1 MILAV
6 SILLMLKVIATV
18 GQHQHGSHGN
28 SLGLDTLDD
37 KTQGFIVSED
47 DILWEEIIAS
57 AKNMAE
63 TLFDADVPGKLGITR
78 ARTRRR
84 RRQVSQ
90 DDIKDALCRDKNPGE
105 FFRLVA
111 GESHCR
117 DVVACADHGLQAI
130 RCPPGL
136 AFSLRQ
142 QTCDWRAAV
151 KDCNQVT
158 CYFERSDPQSVI
170 SNTSEVAAPAGAAPL
185 PHHGARVLALGRDRV
200 R

>member
-6 SILLMLKVIATV
+6 SILLILKVIATV
-18 GQHQHGSHGN
+18 GQHRHGSHGN
-28 SLGLDTLDD
+28 FPGLDALDQ

-47 DILWEEIIAS
+47 DILLEEIIAS
-57 AKNMAE
+57 AKNVAE

-90 DDIKDALCRDKNPGE
+90 DDIKEALCRDKNPGE

-158 CYFERSDPQSVI
+158 CYFELSDPQSVI

-185 PHHGARVLALGRDRV
+185 PHHGARVPALGRDRL

>member
-1 MILAV
+1 M
-6 SILLMLKVIATV
+6 
-18 GQHQHGSHGN
+18 
-28 SLGLDTLDD
+28 
-37 KTQGFIVSED
+37 
-47 DILWEEIIAS
+47 
-57 AKNMAE
+57 
-63 TLFDADVPGKLGITR
+63 
-78 ARTRRR
+78 
-84 RRQVSQ
+84 SQ
-90 DDIKDALCRDKNPGE
+90 EDIKEALCRDKNPGE

-111 GESHCR
+111 GDSHCR

-136 AFSLRQ
+136 SFSLRQ

-158 CYFERSDPQSVI
+158 CYFELSDPQSVI

-185 PHHGARVLALGRDRV
+185 PHHGARVPALGRDRV

>member
-1 MILAV
+1 M
-6 SILLMLKVIATV
+6 
-18 GQHQHGSHGN
+18 
-28 SLGLDTLDD
+28 
-37 KTQGFIVSED
+37 
-47 DILWEEIIAS
+47 
-57 AKNMAE
+57 
-63 TLFDADVPGKLGITR
+63 
-78 ARTRRR
+78 
-84 RRQVSQ
+84 SQ
-90 DDIKDALCRDKNPGE
+90 DDIKEALCRDKNPGE

-158 CYFERSDPQSVI
+158 CYFERSDTQLVM

-185 PHHGARVLALGRDRV
+185 PHHGARVPALGRDRV